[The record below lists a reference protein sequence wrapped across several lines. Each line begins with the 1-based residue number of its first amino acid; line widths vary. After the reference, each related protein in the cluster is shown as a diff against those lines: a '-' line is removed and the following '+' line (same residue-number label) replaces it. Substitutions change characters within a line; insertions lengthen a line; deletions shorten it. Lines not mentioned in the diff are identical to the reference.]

1 MLKKIYLL
9 IIINLTLILSNCS
22 PLRNVYTLHGQIDL
36 FDKSEKLILNYS
48 NKNDIIKILG
58 ETTVKDPIENK
69 IWYYSEVV
77 QLTSIYGK
85 KKTLKNNLLVVKF
98 DDNGVLKNKKFYN
111 IDELNNLDFDSAKTE
126 SLGVNNSIIKSILKS
141 SKKRIENQ
149 SKKLD
154 K

>member
-126 SLGVNNSIIKSILKS
+126 SLGVNNSIIKSIQKI
-141 SKKRIENQ
+141 R
-149 SKKLD
+149 
-154 K
+154 